1 MRMQRTPSN
10 LFDLDWL
17 GQPGLFNLPI
27 NVACNSVHSATSIIS
42 FTAGVMVRIYPE
54 VIYDGHGLR
63 NHIYNASRLQRWL
76 TILVAY
82 VFDIEYWNIAKFE
95 QVDYLSRLIYN
106 QKCPDEETTIAV

>member
-63 NHIYNASRLQRWL
+63 NHSK
-76 TILVAY
+76 TILKLMPNVQP
-82 VFDIEYWNIAKFE
+82 VF
-95 QVDYLSRLIYN
+95 LSKRSVPLATLSTM
-106 QKCPDEETTIAV
+106 DEEPKHLRQTGLLKPVSYSE